1 MLAIGQRLLDS
12 QSVTGDS
19 GVTSLAF
26 RVSGCEDSTS
36 AIEWSDSVSA
46 GEVTVEFAD
55 SPDYAGTWS
64 PLAVVTFDGSV
75 TPAPK
80 TEYVRHQGTYG
91 AIRHRITAEVLDGT
105 VISRI
110 RGQV

>member
-1 MLAIGQRLLDS
+1 MLAIAQRLLDS

-19 GVTSLAF
+19 GVTPLFF
-26 RVSGCEDSTS
+26 RQTGCEDSTS

-55 SPDYAGTWS
+55 SPDYAGTWAT
-64 PLAVVTFDGSV
+64 LAVVTFDN
-75 TPAPK
+75 TNPAPK

-105 VISRI
+105 VTTRI
-110 RGQV
+110 RGQA

>member
-1 MLAIGQRLLDS
+1 MLAIGQRLLDT
-12 QSVTGDS
+12 QAVTGDS

-36 AIEWSDSVSA
+36 AIEWSDGVSA

-64 PLAVVTFDGSV
+64 PLAVITFDNTV
-75 TPAPK
+75 VAPK
-80 TEYVRHQGTYG
+80 TEYVRHQGCYG

-105 VISRI
+105 VTTRL